1 MPSYGL
7 VVSFL
12 TVLLIGPFCFSLPVL
27 AQEISSTYTKLDLEN
42 ACEWQKPAD
51 EIEAQMGGRAL
62 CQGFGLYPV
71 IFSEGD
77 LRQLVFYGTVPE
89 EGRVGHGFMQWNRVH
104 DTIEW
109 RLADGKP
116 FATIHRWFVENID
129 PDTGANSPRY
139 TGQVLRVATV
149 GDPSLPENQRS
160 SCSVGYVD
168 AKANPNANEL
178 ARQIADGLTRAFR
191 CSVDQPR
198 FFGNRGPLSGSPNDI
213 AQN

>member
-12 TVLLIGPFCFSLPVL
+12 TVLLIGPFCFSLPVW

-77 LRQLVFYGTVPE
+77 LRQFVFY
-89 EGRVGHGFMQWNRVH
+89 
-104 DTIEW
+104 
-109 RLADGKP
+109 
-116 FATIHRWFVENID
+116 
-129 PDTGANSPRY
+129 
-139 TGQVLRVATV
+139 
-149 GDPSLPENQRS
+149 
-160 SCSVGYVD
+160 
-168 AKANPNANEL
+168 
-178 ARQIADGLTRAFR
+178 
-191 CSVDQPR
+191 
-198 FFGNRGPLSGSPNDI
+198 
-213 AQN
+213 